1 MRICGVRSAYNKGQW
16 YRIARMDP
24 DYENLPA
31 LIDREARKERKA
43 KLGPGVSST
52 TSRTDTAN

>member
-1 MRICGVRSAYNKGQW
+1 MKICGVRSAYNKGQW

-24 DYENLPA
+24 NYENLPA

-43 KLGPGVSST
+43 KLGPGVGLTIPRTNST
-52 TSRTDTAN
+52 N